1 MYIFLLLLWIVF
13 NGKFTLEILW
23 IGAVISAGIYF
34 LCWKFFGY
42 SPKREWQL
50 FKKSLCILEYVV
62 FLVWEIL
69 KANLTVVGFIL
80 SKKETKPVLVT
91 FESKLK
97 TDTANV
103 LLSHSITL
111 TPGTITVEL
120 KGKTFVV
127 HCLDESLADGID
139 DSVFVRI
146 LKKFEA

>member
-69 KANLTVVGFIL
+69 KANLTVVRFIL

-120 KGKTFVV
+120 KGNTFVV

>member
-42 SPKREWQL
+42 SPKREWAI
-50 FKKSLCILEYVV
+50 FKKGLYILEYVV

-69 KANLTVVGFIL
+69 KANFTVAGFIL
-80 SKKETKPVLVT
+80 SKKPTKPVLVT

-120 KGKTFVV
+120 KGNTFVV

>member
-1 MYIFLLLLWIVF
+1 M
-13 NGKFTLEILW
+13 
-23 IGAVISAGIYF
+23 
-34 LCWKFFGY
+34 
-42 SPKREWQL
+42 
-50 FKKSLCILEYVV
+50 
-62 FLVWEIL
+62 WEIH

-120 KGKTFVV
+120 KGNTFVV

>member
-80 SKKETKPVLVT
+80 SKEETKPVLVT

-120 KGKTFVV
+120 KGNTFVV